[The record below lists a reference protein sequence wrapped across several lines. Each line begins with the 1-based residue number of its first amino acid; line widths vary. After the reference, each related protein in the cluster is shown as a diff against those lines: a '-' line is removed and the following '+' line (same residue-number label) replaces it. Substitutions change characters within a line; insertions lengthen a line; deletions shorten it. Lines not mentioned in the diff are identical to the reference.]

1 MRLAVEGRTWTALV
15 VAGLLIIS
23 VLMMIQFSSLTP
35 QGAGPPTNLPG
46 GGGQG
51 NNTTSNNFG
60 GRLVARFLLLQTPSS
75 AATPIRGLAVEVDS
89 NTTGGTIKPKSTHLQ
104 TNANG
109 YAFADLVGGPYILS
123 VFEQGW
129 SLIGSF
135 DISEGRTTDFNASVV
150 GVTIPVSA
158 YDIQDPDSSSMLG
171 PWATM
176 SVSLPRNA
184 SLSVN
189 QTAYF
194 QTNGPPVWLQI
205 DGPLYIN
212 VRNGTTQFPPLITSN
227 SGGPSTS
234 AALVIGIYPY
244 SSGQWVTL
252 QPLST
257 MPISQFY
264 QTSLLVYKATYKAGV
279 EAL

>member
-1 MRLAVEGRTWTALV
+1 
-15 VAGLLIIS
+15 
-23 VLMMIQFSSLTP
+23 MMIQFSSLTP
-35 QGAGPPTNLPG
+35 QGAGSPTNLPG

-51 NNTTSNNFG
+51 NNTSSNNFG
-60 GRLVARFLLLQTPSS
+60 GRLVARFILLQTPSS
-75 AATPIRGLAVEVDS
+75 APSPIRGLAVEVDS
-89 NTTGGTIKPKSTHLQ
+89 NTTAGTIKPKPTHLQ

-109 YAFADLVGGPYILS
+109 YAFANLVTGPYILS

-135 DISEGRTTDFNASVV
+135 DMSEGRTTEFNATVV
-150 GVTIPVSA
+150 GVTIPVAA

-176 SVSLPRNA
+176 SVSLPRNV

-194 QTNGPPVWLQI
+194 ETNGPPVGVQL

-212 VRNGTTQFPPLITSN
+212 IRNGTTGFPPLNTSI

-234 AALVIGIYPY
+234 AAVVMGIYPY
-244 SSGQWVTL
+244 SSGLWVTL

-264 QTSLLVYKATYKAGV
+264 QNSLLVYQATYKTGL
-279 EAL
+279 EAP